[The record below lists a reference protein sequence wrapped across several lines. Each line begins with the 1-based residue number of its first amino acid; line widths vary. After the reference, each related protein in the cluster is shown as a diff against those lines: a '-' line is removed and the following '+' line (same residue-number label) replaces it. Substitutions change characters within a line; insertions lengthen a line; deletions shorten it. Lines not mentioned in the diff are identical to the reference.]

1 MYFDQKIIDILKNE
15 YPEGTRVRLLKMD
28 DVQAPPIGTEGTVTY
43 VDDVATIH
51 VRWDNGSGLGVIYNE
66 DKIEKV

>member
-1 MYFDQKIIDILKNE
+1 MCFDQKIIDILKNE

-28 DVQAPPIGTEGTVTY
+28 DVQAPPIGTEGTVSH
-43 VDDVATIH
+43 VDDTATIH
-51 VRWDNGSGLGVIYNE
+51 VRWDNGSGLGVVYNE